1 MMNRDIENNIG
12 ETEIPN
18 FTIEHVNSLDKK
30 YNLYFSKSYDAQF
43 VDKCDDMD
51 ILKLSNIFELNELY
65 IEHVDTM
72 KQLLHKM
79 REYNSIGEGES
90 ITAYMNI
97 RMNKIRMYFEDIVP
111 LVESD
116 EKNLK
121 LVIEIISSV

>member
-18 FTIEHVNSLDKK
+18 FTIEHVNNLDKK

-72 KQLLHKM
+72 KQLL
-79 REYNSIGEGES
+79 IQ
-90 ITAYMNI
+90 
-97 RMNKIRMYFEDIVP
+97 
-111 LVESD
+111 LVNG
-116 EKNLK
+116 K
-121 LVIEIISSV
+121 V